1 MNLENFVT
9 AITEIIIEWIHSPNN
24 WFETVSD
31 EEFQVFSVI
40 QLNLIEI
47 SSHFADAFTDSDDSS
62 SLLTIFFSWLSEWP
76 LHLIELTRLIIDSI
90 NCQLERK
97 DRISVSLFI
106 FRLGVGWH
114 SKFE

>member
-47 SSHFADAFTDSDDSS
+47 SSHFSDAFTVSDDSS
-62 SLLTIFFSWLSEWP
+62 SLLAIFFRDCPSGHFIWLNW
-76 LHLIELTRLIIDSI
+76 LD
-90 NCQLERK
+90 
-97 DRISVSLFI
+97 
-106 FRLGVGWH
+106 
-114 SKFE
+114 